1 MGSAVR
7 RIAYSLALL
16 IIALLV
22 GSRLYPEIKR
32 VEVLGNERLSEE
44 EILELARLAE
54 GDPLLWVNAW
64 TVRGLS
70 TSPWIR
76 QARVTR
82 HLLERT
88 IAVTIWE
95 RTPVATD
102 GATVWAKDGTIMFGV
117 PPEEAQRLVQIRGWG
132 EPRIEEALDLL
143 LLLADHEPKVVSYTP
158 EGFEIQFAGG
168 VLVTPQA
175 QDLKNHWSAFVS
187 HRGRRVAVYPW
198 GVSFGND

>member
-44 EILELARLAE
+44 EILKLARLAE

-102 GATVWAKDGTIMFGV
+102 GAMVWAKDGTIMFGV

-143 LLLADHEPKVVSYTP
+143 LLLADREPKVVSYTP

-175 QDLKNHWSAFVS
+175 QDLKDHWSAFVS

>member
-44 EILELARLAE
+44 EILKLARLAE

-102 GATVWAKDGTIMFGV
+102 GATAWAKDGTIMFGV

>member
-44 EILELARLAE
+44 EILKLARLAE

-102 GATVWAKDGTIMFGV
+102 GAMAWAKDGTIMFGV

>member
-7 RIAYSLALL
+7 WIAYSLALL
-16 IIALLV
+16 FIALLV

-95 RTPVATD
+95 QTPVATD

-117 PPEEAQRLVQIRGWG
+117 SPEEAQRLVQIRGWG

-143 LLLADHEPKVVSYTP
+143 LLLADREPKVVSYTP

-175 QDLKNHWSAFVS
+175 QDLKDHWSAFLS